1 MAFISQSSGLQ
12 EASPSHPTQNLG
24 HAAPP
29 PVIVMVSTPAP
40 VQQKIPY
47 DQRFSKKLM
56 LALSRIQLAMGIL
69 AIITQAIGLST
80 KRPDA
85 HFAGA
90 GIWCGIFF
98 VLSGVFGSIASKK
111 RSFGWIVTFM
121 VFAIL
126 SAVFCL
132 PLLIISSIGTAMSSS
147 YHYRDTGLK
156 LPAFA
161 IQVVISLIQA
171 VAAITSAGM
180 TCKAVCKCCGPK
192 RESGV
197 VYYNNS
203 GGGNPTNA
211 INQHLTIPEQQPGY
225 ITIPMSQIQAAA
237 ASTGATALPTISMFP
252 GTAETDVSGNSPPPR
267 YSSVAQM
274 EEDNEETNGNKYQRF
289 Q

>member
-24 HAAPP
+24 ITAPP

-40 VQQKIPY
+40 VKQKIPY
-47 DQRFSKKLM
+47 DQRFSKTFM
-56 LALSRIQLAMGIL
+56 LTLSRIQLVMGIL

-98 VLSGVFGSIASKK
+98 LLSGVFGSIASKK

-126 SAVFCL
+126 SASFCL
-132 PLLIISSIGTAMSSS
+132 PLLIISSIGTAMSSN
-147 YHYRDTGLK
+147 YYYRDTDLK
-156 LPAFA
+156 LAAFA

-203 GGGNPTNA
+203 SGGNPANT
-211 INQHLTIPEQQPGY
+211 INQHITTPEQQPGY

-252 GTAETDVSGNSPPPR
+252 GTAETDASGNSPPPR

-274 EEDNEETNGNKYQRF
+274 EEDNEETNGDKYQRF
-289 Q
+289 H

>member
-126 SAVFCL
+126 SAAFCL

-203 GGGNPTNA
+203 GRGNTTNT
-211 INQHLTIPEQQPGY
+211 INQQLASPQQQPGY
-225 ITIPMSQIQAAA
+225 ITIPVSQIQAAA
-237 ASTGATALPTISMFP
+237 ASAGAPALPTISMIP
-252 GTAETDVSGNSPPPR
+252 GTAETDASGNSPPPR
-267 YSSVAQM
+267 YDSIAQM
-274 EEDNEETNGNKYQRF
+274 EEDNKEPNGDKYQRF